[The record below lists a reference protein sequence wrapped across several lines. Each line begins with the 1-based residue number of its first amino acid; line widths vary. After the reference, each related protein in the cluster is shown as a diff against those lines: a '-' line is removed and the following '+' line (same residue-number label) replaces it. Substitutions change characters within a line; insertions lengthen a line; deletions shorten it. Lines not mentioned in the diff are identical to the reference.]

1 MSRAR
6 NTFVAVTALAMLAS
20 ACSVLNTPTTQGE
33 TPGSPNPANSIL
45 VSVPS
50 DTVYMVD
57 PSNGDVAP
65 VASGLT
71 DFQSGY
77 ASWSPKHKRIAYG
90 QAGIRIITPGSSHVG
105 TLARGQLVSMP
116 SWSPNGKQ
124 LVYGNGTAMF
134 TKTLSKPGASLIRL
148 QKTLAPYSF
157 DWGRG
162 NQIVFEGLTLNCTGT
177 PMCMSTNTTDIY
189 TIHSDG
195 TGLRRLTDLGSA
207 TAPKWSADYTR
218 ILFVQVTG
226 RAKKHSQPN
235 HQLWTMHA
243 DGTGL
248 TRLIDANNVV
258 AADWSPDG
266 KHLAVVRSIGTET
279 GTGELQVWVGNADGS
294 HLHLAVDGISGSDAS
309 VDW

>member
-6 NTFVAVTALAMLAS
+6 NTFAVATALAMLAS
-20 ACSVLNTPTTQGE
+20 ACSVLNAPADQAR
-33 TPGSPNPANSIL
+33 TPGAPNPANAIL

-57 PSNGDVAP
+57 PANGNIAP

-77 ASWSPKHKRIAYG
+77 AAWSPKHKRIAYG
-90 QAGIRIITPGSSHVG
+90 QAGIHVITPGSSHVT
-105 TLARGQLVSMP
+105 TLVRGQLVSMP

-134 TKTLSKPGASLIRL
+134 IKALSRPRASLVRL
-148 QKTLAPYSF
+148 EKTLAPYSF
-157 DWGRG
+157 DWGKG
-162 NQIVFEGLTLNCTGT
+162 NIIVFEGLSLNCTGV
-177 PMCMSTNTTDIY
+177 PMCMSTNNTDIY
-189 TIHSDG
+189 TIHNDG
-195 TGLRRLTDLGSA
+195 SGLQQLTNLSRA

-218 ILFVQVTG
+218 ILFVRVKG
-226 RAKKHSQPN
+226 KAGKHSQPN
-235 HQLWTMHA
+235 RQLWTIHS

-248 TRLIDANNVV
+248 TRLTDANNVV

-266 KHLAVVRSIGTET
+266 KQLAVVRST
-279 GTGELQVWVGNADGS
+279 GTATGTSELQLWVGNADGS

>member
-6 NTFVAVTALAMLAS
+6 NTFVAATALAMLAS
-20 ACSVLNTPTTQGE
+20 ACSVLNAPGGQGR
-33 TPGSPNPANSIL
+33 TPGAPNPANAIL

-57 PSNGDVAP
+57 PATGNTAP

-77 ASWSPKHKRIAYG
+77 AAWSPKHKRIAYG
-90 QAGIRIITPGSSHVG
+90 QAGIRVITPGSSHVT
-105 TLARGQLVSMP
+105 TLVRGQLVSMP

-134 TKTLSKPGASLIRL
+134 IKPISQSGSRHIELER
-148 QKTLAPYSF
+148 TLAPYSF
-157 DWGRG
+157 DWGKG
-162 NQIVFEGLTLNCTGT
+162 NQIVFEGLSLNCTGV
-177 PMCMSTNTTDIY
+177 PMCMSTNNTDIY

-195 TGLRRLTDLGSA
+195 SGLRRLTDTARA

-218 ILFVQVTG
+218 ILFVRVTG
-226 RAKKHSQPN
+226 KSKRRSQLN
-235 HQLWTMHA
+235 HQLWTMHS

-248 TRLIDANNVV
+248 TRLTDANNVA

-266 KHLAVVRSIGTET
+266 KQLAMIRSLGTET
-279 GTGELQVWVGNADGS
+279 GTGELQLWVGNADGS
-294 HLHLAVDGISGSDAS
+294 HLHLVVNGISGSDAS
-309 VDW
+309 IDW

>member
-6 NTFVAVTALAMLAS
+6 NTFAAATALAMLAS
-20 ACSVLNTPTTQGE
+20 ACSVLNAPADQAR
-33 TPGSPNPANSIL
+33 TPGAPNPANSIL

-57 PSNGDVAP
+57 PTNGDVAP
-65 VASGLT
+65 VVSGLT

-90 QAGIRIITPGSSHVG
+90 QAGIHVMTPASSHAA
-105 TLARGQLVSMP
+105 TLVRGQLVSMP
-116 SWSPNGKQ
+116 SWSPNGKL

-134 TKTLSKPGASLIRL
+134 IKNVSRSGENNVELD
-148 QKTLAPYSF
+148 KTLAPYSF
-157 DWGRG
+157 DWGKG
-162 NQIVFEGLTLNCTGT
+162 NVIVFEGLTLNCTGV
-177 PMCMSTNTTDIY
+177 PMCMSTNNTDIY

-195 TGLRRLTDLGSA
+195 SGLRQLTTLSRA

-218 ILFVQVTG
+218 ILFVRVTG
-226 RAKKHSQPN
+226 KSKKHSQPN
-235 HQLWTMHA
+235 HQLWMIHS

-266 KHLAVVRSIGTET
+266 KQLAVVRSIGTQT
-279 GTGELQVWVGNADGS
+279 GTSELQVWVGGADGS
-294 HLHLAVDGISGSDAS
+294 HLHLVVDGISGSDAS

>member
-6 NTFVAVTALAMLAS
+6 NTFVAATALAMLAS
-20 ACSVLNTPTTQGE
+20 ACSALHTPSTQGQ
-33 TPGSPNPANSIL
+33 TPGTPNPANSIL

-57 PSNGDVAP
+57 PANRAVAP

-124 LVYGNGTAMF
+124 VVYGNGTAMF
-134 TKTLSKPGASLIRL
+134 IKTLSKPGAALIRL
-148 QKTLAPYSF
+148 QKSLAPYSF
-157 DWGRG
+157 DWGKG
-162 NQIVFEGLTLNCTGT
+162 NNIVFEGLTLNCTGV
-177 PMCMSTNTTDIY
+177 PMCMSTSNTDIY

-195 TGLRRLTDLGSA
+195 SGLQQLTTLSRA

-218 ILFVQVTG
+218 ILFVRVKG
-226 RAKKHSQPN
+226 KVGKHTQPA
-235 HQLWTMHA
+235 HQLWTIHS

-248 TRLIDANNVV
+248 ARLTDADNVV

-266 KHLAVVRSIGTET
+266 KQLAVVRSVGTQT
-279 GTGELQVWVGNADGS
+279 GTSELQLWVGSADGS
-294 HLHLAVDGISGSDAS
+294 HLHLVVDGISGSDAS

>member
-6 NTFVAVTALAMLAS
+6 TTLVAALALAMLAS
-20 ACSVLNTPTTQGE
+20 ACSVLKTPVSQGQ
-33 TPGSPNPANSIL
+33 TPGAPNPANSIL

-50 DTVYMVD
+50 DTIYMVD
-57 PSNGDVAP
+57 PANGDIAP

-77 ASWSPKHKRIAYG
+77 ASWSPKHRRIAYG
-90 QAGIRIITPGSSHVG
+90 QAGIRLLTPGSDKV
-105 TLARGQLVSMP
+105 TTPIKGQLVSMP

-124 LVYGNGTAMF
+124 LVYGNGTEMF
-134 TKTLSKPGASLIRL
+134 IKTMGRQGSTLVKLDKS
-148 QKTLAPYSF
+148 LAPYSF

-162 NQIVFEGLTLNCTGT
+162 NQIVFEGLTLDCLGT
-177 PMCMSTNTTDIY
+177 PMCMSTNNTDIY

-195 TGLRRLTDLGSA
+195 SQLRRLTNLSTA

-218 ILFVQVTG
+218 ILFVRVTG
-226 RAKKHSQPN
+226 KPKKHSQPN
-235 HQLWTMHA
+235 RQLWTMHS
-243 DGTGL
+243 DGSGL
-248 TRLIDANNVV
+248 TRLTDANNVV

-266 KHLAVVRSIGTET
+266 KQLAVVRSVGTDT
-279 GTGELQVWVGNADGS
+279 GTGELQVWVGGADGA
-294 HLHLAVDGISGSDAS
+294 HLHLVADGISGSDAS